1 MSVRWRGYLQNLR
14 NPGFAE
20 RFQEVTFCNPGKTD
34 MDWRPSRP
42 YSVRMDVRNLIL
54 VVEDDD
60 EIRDLVCRYLR
71 DNGYDAI
78 GAATGKELDQALL
91 VAEPHLIVLDIM
103 LPGGEDG
110 LAICRRLRATMT
122 TPIIMLTAKG
132 DEIDRIVGIELGAD
146 DYMSKPFNPR
156 ELAARI
162 GAVLRRTGLVETRNA
177 REVRC
182 GHILVNYDRREV
194 CTQAGEVIELSS
206 GEYALLTV
214 FMSRPQRVLDR
225 DILLELASGRSF
237 GGAFDRSIDVQV
249 SRLRR
254 KIELDPANPVLIKTV
269 RNGGYILAEKVQTA

>member
-1 MSVRWRGYLQNLR
+1 MDSLR
-14 NPGFAE
+14 A
-20 RFQEVTFCNPGKTD
+20 C
-34 MDWRPSRP
+34 P
-42 YSVRMDVRNLIL
+42 YSHGMETRSLIL

-60 EIRDLVCRYLR
+60 EIRDLVCTYLR
-71 DNGYDAI
+71 TNGYDAM
-78 GAATGKELDQALL
+78 GAGDGKELDQALL
-91 VAEPHLIVLDIM
+91 VSEPSLIVLDIM

-110 LAICRRLRATMT
+110 LAICRRLRASMT

-162 GAVLRRTGLVETRNA
+162 GAVLRRAGNGEA
-177 REVRC
+177 RPVREARC
-182 GHILVNYDRREV
+182 GHLVINYDRREV
-194 CTQAGEVIELSS
+194 TTRSGEAIDLSS

-214 FMSRPQRVLDR
+214 FISRPQRVLDR
-225 DILLELASGRSF
+225 DMLLELVSGRSF

-254 KIELDPANPVLIKTV
+254 KIEADPSNPVLIKTV
-269 RNGGYILAEKVQTA
+269 RNGGYILAEKVSTA